1 MTKLSLVLALVM
13 IYGVYTECVDSGLCL
28 SCSAEMIAEKRKECV
43 ATGRRMEMKC
53 KDDRLDYRSCDVRD
67 DQLQVIL
74 FQIFMGIIGS
84 CANWG
89 VHTRKLRNM
98 SLFDK
103 RRKSSSSTNFL
114 AI

>member
-1 MTKLSLVLALVM
+1 MTHLSFILAFVV
-13 IYGVYTECVDSGLCL
+13 IYGVYSECVDSGLCL
-28 SCSAEMIAEKRKECV
+28 SCSAEMIAEKRKECI

-67 DQLQVIL
+67 DQLQGIL
-74 FQIFMGIIGS
+74 FQIIVGIIGG

-103 RRKSSSSTNFL
+103 RRKSSSSANFL